1 MYIYPENLKA
11 KATLWL
17 WTLRDITIIG
27 AAAFLSIV
35 ILAQTGV
42 IIPLVLTFLYAFL
55 CIRVEDSSILDF
67 ICHAAKFLFLQ
78 QYFEW
83 GRER

>member
-67 ICHAAKFLFLQ
+67 ICNAAIFLFLQ

>member
-55 CIRVEDSSILDF
+55 CIRVEHPGFHLPRRQVSVF
-67 ICHAAKFLFLQ
+67 AAVF
-78 QYFEW
+78 
-83 GRER
+83 